1 MLRSSY
7 LEIGGQKLALF
18 IPEVFQTII
27 WRFTT
32 FLRIYPH
39 LFRFHWSIVPQYGT
53 MTQLGHVDFFPGSS
67 LLSDWGW
74 NQPGCWQFE
83 DVGSCSHSRAHDLFI
98 SSVSRPCHVL
108 QTCANS
114 TEIPDTCSNI
124 TQATAPVMGWWAG
137 PGAGQVFT
145 VNTTA
150 AAPFCAE
157 MRPPTRRKLLAP
169 TKKKRRIKMRTN

>member
-1 MLRSSY
+1 MIKISESFFLN
-7 LEIGGQKLALF
+7 
-18 IPEVFQTII
+18 QT
-27 WRFTT
+27 FK
-32 FLRIYPH
+32 IYKWIKH
-39 LFRFHWSIVPQYGT
+39 SRFHWSIIPQYGT
-53 MTQLGHVDFFPGSS
+53 MTALGHVDFFPGSS

>member
-67 LLSDWGW
+67 ELEDWGW

-83 DVGSCSHSRAHDLFI
+83 DVGSCSHSRSVQYSMVQYSTGYITAGHT
-98 SSVSRPCHVL
+98 SSSYPRYRGPAMPSRY
-108 QTCANS
+108 A
-114 TEIPDTCSNI
+114 
-124 TQATAPVMGWWAG
+124 VMCEC
-137 PGAGQVFT
+137 
-145 VNTTA
+145 NTSEGDHYIL
-150 AAPFCAE
+150 PLHY
-157 MRPPTRRKLLAP
+157 LLSSPAP
-169 TKKKRRIKMRTN
+169 TPR

>member
-1 MLRSSY
+1 MSFTPTGRPGKTISNTYTYTIHTAVCFDHLIWR
-7 LEIGGQKLALF
+7 GQKLALF

-67 LLSDWGW
+67 ELEDWGW

-83 DVGSCSHSRAHDLFI
+83 DVGSCSHSRSVQYSMVQYSTGYITAGHT
-98 SSVSRPCHVL
+98 SSSYPRYRGPATPSRY
-108 QTCANS
+108 A
-114 TEIPDTCSNI
+114 
-124 TQATAPVMGWWAG
+124 VMCEC
-137 PGAGQVFT
+137 
-145 VNTTA
+145 NTGEGDHYIL
-150 AAPFCAE
+150 PLHY
-157 MRPPTRRKLLAP
+157 LLSSPAP
-169 TKKKRRIKMRTN
+169 TPR